1 MACKAV
7 RNKCQLCQKK
17 LRVALTHRTHN
28 MFRGIPIYSY
38 SHCCL
43 EYHRFDSHLY
53 YTPTFRVND
62 KQVPPQD
69 AARICCRVRACVPL
83 VPHWCE
89 QELQLVHPP
98 TWQLTLL
105 QDRLLLLRLL
115 PHQEFDRVN
124 KSSRQIVIKIFFM
137 FNLMVAWFFTV
148 RLFVCG
154 SSAVSKWQILNHPLS
169 YSFHTACT
177 YL

>member
-83 VPHWCE
+83 VPLKTLWKTTCISKKGSTIWKKQVLE
-89 QELQLVHPP
+89 YLNLGTVCSILQSDLSHCIVARHETAYPEFA
-98 TWQLTLL
+98 LSCFY
-105 QDRLLLLRLL
+105 RSLRWIAK
-115 PHQEFDRVN
+115 PCVF
-124 KSSRQIVIKIFFM
+124 S
-137 FNLMVAWFFTV
+137 
-148 RLFVCG
+148 
-154 SSAVSKWQILNHPLS
+154 
-169 YSFHTACT
+169 
-177 YL
+177 